1 LHVKAAAVSA
11 SERLPSYEPRGVR
24 KKYEYVESA
33 AFIEN
38 SRYLPQP
45 LNEVRHPP
53 LKFAKFSEKLP
64 LKWKVFLFFSDLFP

>member
-1 LHVKAAAVSA
+1 VAAVSA
-11 SERLPSYEPRGVR
+11 SEKLPPIELGGVR

-45 LNEVRHPP
+45 LNEVGHPP

-64 LKWKVFLFFSDLFP
+64 LKWMLFVFYSDLFP